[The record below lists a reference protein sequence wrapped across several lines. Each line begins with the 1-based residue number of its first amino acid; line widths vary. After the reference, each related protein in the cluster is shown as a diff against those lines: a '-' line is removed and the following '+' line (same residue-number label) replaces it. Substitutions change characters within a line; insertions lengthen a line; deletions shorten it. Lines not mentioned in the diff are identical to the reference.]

1 MSSNEFRDY
10 KNKALVELQ
19 EEIVKSS
26 EKEIK
31 DARIKYVSESTSKT
45 PPKESAFQES
55 INVEKIRAAKADNDS
70 KETDLG
76 LKKGICFW
84 VKCVVSIYLAF
95 IAVVVANIVFWKEG
109 GLSDAVLIAL
119 LTTTTINILGLPLM
133 IILSLFPNKKKL
145 REQQKHQKNLT

>member
-1 MSSNEFRDY
+1 MSLD
-10 KNKALVELQ
+10 
-19 EEIVKSS
+19 
-26 EKEIK
+26 
-31 DARIKYVSESTSKT
+31 
-45 PPKESAFQES
+45 
-55 INVEKIRAAKADNDS
+55 DS
-70 KETDLG
+70 KPDNKRPPVNFDFQKSIEAEISRKAIKPPESKKFDKQTSIEEETTRKLKIANDLEQTNVD

-133 IILSLFPNKKKL
+133 IIFSLFPNKKKL
-145 REQQKHQKNLT
+145 QE